1 MQPSRQSPCRK
12 GKVLVKLLRETS
24 LVVVESLGFPS
35 MLQPCLR
42 WGSKHPAGSTGSC
55 RQPGQCGETIAGF
68 LSTHVWRIISISAAR
83 NKLYYAGRAL
93 AICCSIFYFFFF
105 LLSFFFP
112 PSLLPSFSLPFSF
125 VSSVV
130 LTSLLSLFR
139 AIAVCVPRRRP
150 GPPSTWSCHALAASI
165 RLCHP
170 FGHLPPSLASHSSCH
185 HSCLCDSDSLL
196 PSCSSSLT

>member
-1 MQPSRQSPCRK
+1 M
-12 GKVLVKLLRETS
+12 LVKLLRETS
-24 LVVVESLGFPS
+24 LMAVGSLGFPS
-35 MLQPCLR
+35 ALQPCLR
-42 WGSKHPAGSTGSC
+42 WGSKHPAGSSGSC

-83 NKLYYAGRAL
+83 NKLCYAGRAL
-93 AICCSIFYFFFF
+93 AICCSIFYFF
-105 LLSFFFP
+105 
-112 PSLLPSFSLPFSF
+112 SLLPSFSLPFSF

-139 AIAVCVPRRRP
+139 AIAVCVPRCRP
-150 GPPSTWSCHALAASI
+150 CPPSTWFCHALAASI

-196 PSCSSSLT
+196 PPRSSSLT